1 MTAAMTTQQRR
12 KAAASRIGLAV
23 LLAVFE
29 LALAL
34 MSGIAWRALAL
45 GQVTA
50 AEAASLL
57 LLGASALAGLPVA
70 ILIGYQNLLT
80 RRAETADT
88 AAKLGR
94 GALGLS
100 ALRFVCYLA
109 AAVVLIF
116 VVHDREYALSAG
128 CLFATGLLDAGAALT
143 LATLTKRRA
152 MATTS

>member
-1 MTAAMTTQQRR
+1 MTTRQRR

-34 MSGIAWRALAL
+34 MSGIAWRALVL

-50 AEAASLL
+50 AEVAGLL
-57 LLGASALAGLPVA
+57 LLGASALVGIPVA
-70 ILIGYQNLLT
+70 FLIGYRNLLT
-80 RRAETADT
+80 CRAAGTGT

-94 GALGLS
+94 GAPGLS
-100 ALRFVCYLA
+100 ALRFVCYIA

-116 VVHDREYALSAG
+116 VVHDSGYALSAG
-128 CLFATGLLDAGAALT
+128 CLYAVGLLDAGAALT
-143 LATLTKRRA
+143 LATLTKRGA
-152 MATTS
+152 TATTS